1 MQKLKKKI
9 ENSQKFKGN
18 SQIGGK
24 IFQKEDFFEL
34 KNQSF

>member
-1 MQKLKKKI
+1 MAKKYAKIKKKI

-24 IFQKEDFFEL
+24 IF
-34 KNQSF
+34 